1 MDSKQ
6 RGNDMKLKNKHI
18 LVVGMAASGLEAAK
32 YLSLHEAKVTICDS
46 KEASELGDAIK
57 KLDGIDV
64 EISTGG
70 NPESAVGF
78 EMVVLS
84 PGVPTDLPFIE
95 EAKAK
100 GIDVVGE
107 LELSGAVSPGKI
119 IAITGTNGK
128 TTTTALTGEIF
139 KNAGKDV
146 RVVGNIGIPVL
157 SVSDS
162 TDENS
167 YLITEVSSFQL
178 ESIKKYRP
186 VTAAILNITPDHLN
200 RHGSMEAYV
209 EAKKRIFMNMK
220 TGQIVLNYDNMA
232 TREIGEKIQ
241 NNGLETIYFSV
252 KRELEDGVCVEKEE
266 ILINRSGLKK
276 RVCRTDDILIP
287 GSHNVENALAAI
299 AIADCHGIDIEIIKK
314 SLMAFEGIEHRME
327 FVDEVKG
334 VKYYNDSKGT
344 NPDASIKAIEAFNEQ
359 IVLIAGGMDKGSD
372 FSEFIGSF
380 NGKVKEMIVLG
391 ETAEKMIAAAHK
403 KGFSEIYRVENMN
416 DAVKRAYEI
425 SRNGDC
431 VLLSPA
437 CASWDMYKS
446 YEYRGRDFK
455 DRVRELRG

>member
-1 MDSKQ
+1 
-6 RGNDMKLKNKHI
+6 MKLKNKRI

-46 KEASELGDAIK
+46 KEASELSDAIK

-70 NPESAVGF
+70 NPESADGY

-84 PGVPTDLPFIE
+84 PGVPMDLPFIKD
-95 EAKAK
+95 AKAK
-100 GIDVVGE
+100 GIQVIGE
-107 LELSGAVSPGKI
+107 LELSGAVSAGKI

-146 RVVGNIGIPVL
+146 RVIGNIGIPAV

-178 ESIKKYRP
+178 ESIENYRP

-220 TGQIVLNYDNMA
+220 TGQIILNYDNAA
-232 TREIGEKIQ
+232 TRKMGEEIR
-241 NNGLETIYFSV
+241 NDGLETIYFSA
-252 KRELEDGVCVEKEE
+252 REELQEGVCVSKEK
-266 ILINRSGLKK
+266 ISINRSGLK
-276 RVCRTDDILIP
+276 RTVCGTEEIFIP
-287 GSHNVENALAAI
+287 GKHNIENALAAV
-299 AIADCHGIDIEIIKK
+299 AIADCHGIDVEIIRH
-314 SLMAFEGIEHRME
+314 SLMAFEGVEHRIE
-327 FVDEVKG
+327 FVDEIKG

-344 NPDASIKAIEAFNEQ
+344 NPDAAIKAIEAFEGP

-372 FSEFIGSF
+372 FSDFIESF
-380 NGKVKEMIVLG
+380 NGKIKEMIVLG
-391 ETAEKMIAAAHK
+391 ETAEKIIAAAQK
-403 KGFSEIYRVENMN
+403 KGFHEICKVENME

-425 SRNGDC
+425 AEKGDC

-437 CASWDMYKS
+437 CASWDMYRS

-455 DRVRELRG
+455 GRVRELRD

>member
-1 MDSKQ
+1 
-6 RGNDMKLKNKHI
+6 
-18 LVVGMAASGLEAAK
+18 
-32 YLSLHEAKVTICDS
+32 
-46 KEASELGDAIK
+46 
-57 KLDGIDV
+57 
-64 EISTGG
+64 
-70 NPESAVGF
+70 
-78 EMVVLS
+78 